1 MKKLLVIL
9 SLVLFS
15 AGEIFA
21 HGVGYR
27 ESELRAIPLEFSYST
42 GEKMSY
48 CEASVFSPNDSKFA
62 AQTGRT
68 DEGGRFAFIPDI
80 SGDWRVVVSDG
91 QGHRCEAVI
100 KIDDVN
106 KSEAVIEST
115 TNQSKFIPAIL
126 GVSIIFNIALFIVN
140 RRQAHAH

>member
-1 MKKLLVIL
+1 MKKLFMIL
-9 SLVLFS
+9 SLVLLS

-68 DEGGRFAFIPDI
+68 DEQGRFAFIPDV
-80 SGDWRVVVSDG
+80 SGDWRIVVSDG

-100 KIDDVN
+100 KIENV
-106 KSEAVIEST
+106 KSEAFIEST

-126 GVSIIFNIALFIVN
+126 GVSIIFNIALIVVN
-140 RRQAHAH
+140 RRRAHAY